1 MFASPWVWEVSSLA
15 GVIATFA
22 GLVTLLAMFDGRPIF
37 DWKSI
42 TLNTIVSTLSLIL
55 RAFLLY
61 PIAECVGQW
70 KWILFSRSKRSL
82 KDFERIDSA
91 SRGPLGCL
99 CLSWQ
104 RNVPWIL
111 RLGAVVSVLALAV
124 DPFSQQLVQVETKVV
139 KIQEQWEKGDPGI
152 PTYSPRAMSY
162 RRGHLSKA
170 NETSP
175 ANESSDSKV
184 VHMEARPALSMAGA
198 ILKSLSSWDGLIVQG
213 LNYDC
218 TDSKCTWPP
227 FQTLAVCSRCQ
238 NVASQLRRVEN
249 FGDMFRYMEDL
260 GDGDIEIQPGNATA
274 VALPNG
280 HFLANLNGCLTEKS
294 ALEDGCKLPGT
305 ANDTI
310 EAPSNVASFYGTSD
324 PNHTM
329 TMQDLDT
336 MIWSTTALY
345 VDDEQRRRGHLPPD
359 WDGPGGEL
367 DDYYRNSTDPIRKDT
382 QADLSRWPYSPVQAE
397 ECALFYCVQTI
408 EETYEL
414 STLYDRITEL
424 PDFTRKT
431 DSWQPRAKGDLSPE
445 NIPPNPKSLEF
456 DNKYAAME
464 MTDLVLHYNNK
475 SAERTDFNLSH
486 AAIMSISAYFQEIF
500 RIPWTNESEAF
511 GLVRDRIP
519 DASVLPNGRIR
530 SHNLHEPTS
539 LEGLYTKE
547 FPSMRNKISNLALGM
562 TVEMR
567 NDAGDSHYY
576 STGTS
581 GVDKHQDVVIGS
593 THVSTVIYR
602 AEWYWISLHGVIV
615 SFGVLFCVMTMLS
628 TTTGAREQTVW
639 KNHSLATLRQGADIG
654 QRLSAVATLRDLD
667 KAATDYKVTIPS
679 TQSAKALLPDE

>member
-1 MFASPWVWEVSSLA
+1 MFASPWVLEVSSLG
-15 GVIATFA
+15 GVFVTFA
-22 GLVTLLAMFDGRPIF
+22 GLVALLAVFDGRPIF

-61 PIAECVGQW
+61 PIAECIGQW

-139 KIQEQWEKGDPGI
+139 KVLEQWEKGDTWIAP
-152 PTYSPRAMSY
+152 YSPRAMSY
-162 RRGHLSKA
+162 RRGHLFKT

-175 ANESSDSKV
+175 ANETSDSKV
-184 VHMEARPALSMAGA
+184 VHMKARPALSMAGA
-198 ILKSLSSWDGLIVQG
+198 ILRSLTSWDNLIVQG
-213 LNYDC
+213 LDHDC
-218 TDSKCTWPP
+218 TDSKCTWSP

-260 GDGDIEIQPGNATA
+260 GDGDIDIQPENATA

-294 ALEDGCKLPGT
+294 ALEDGCKLLGT

-310 EAPSNVASFYGTSD
+310 EAPGNVASFYGTSN

-336 MIWSTTALY
+336 MIWSMTALY
-345 VDDEQRRRGHLPPD
+345 LDEDQRKGGHLPPD
-359 WDGPGGEL
+359 WNGTGGEF
-367 DDYYRNSTDPIRKDT
+367 DDYYRSSTDPIRKDP

-408 EETYEL
+408 EEVFEHNRL
-414 STLYDRITEL
+414 SERIIEFA
-424 PDFTRKT
+424 DFTRKT

-445 NIPPNPKSLEF
+445 NIPPNPESLEF
-456 DNKYAAME
+456 DNKYAATE
-464 MTDLVLHYNNK
+464 MTDLVLHCNNR
-475 SAERTDFNLSH
+475 SAERTEFNLSH
-486 AAIMSISAYFQEIF
+486 AAIMSISAYFQETF
-500 RIPWTNESEAF
+500 RVPWTNESEAF

-519 DASVLPNGRIR
+519 DTLVLPNGRIR
-530 SHNLHEPTS
+530 SSNLYEPTS
-539 LEGLYTKE
+539 LEGFYSE
-547 FPSMRNKISNLALGM
+547 VWPSMRNKISNLALGM

-567 NDAGDSHYY
+567 NDAGDGQYY
-576 STGTS
+576 STGTA
-581 GVDKHQDVVIGS
+581 GADKHEDVEIGFS
-593 THVSTVIYR
+593 YSSTVIYR

-628 TTTGAREQTVW
+628 TTADAREQTIW
-639 KNHSLATLRQGADIG
+639 KNNSLATLRQGADIG
-654 QRLSAVATLRDLD
+654 QRLSSVTTLRDLN